1 MALHVQLFDKTN
13 LNEEGSL
20 FKLELDGI
28 TDMTVKQVK
37 QKIEEEKNVLVENQ
51 RLFCA
56 GVELTNKQGLQ
67 LV

>member
-1 MALHVQLFDKTN
+1 MALYVQLFDKTN
-13 LNEEGSL
+13 LNKEGSL

-37 QKIEEEKNVLVENQ
+37 QKIEEEKKVLVENQ